1 MNLSDV
7 YAQQVKKNSLS
18 GFSGGSFGMPPI
30 EKDPIINQLEQDVF
44 AKMHEVD
51 KLDHPT
57 PIPEPI
63 IKPSL
68 KAFSFEDA
76 LRELIE
82 IQNKNNSQ

>member
-7 YAQQVKKNSLS
+7 YSQQVKKIPVAGS
-18 GFSGGSFGMPPI
+18 FRGSFGMPPI

-57 PIPEPI
+57 PEPI
-63 IKPSL
+63 MANSPEL
-68 KAFSFEDA
+68 KSFSYEDA

-82 IQNKNNSQ
+82 IKNKNKSQ